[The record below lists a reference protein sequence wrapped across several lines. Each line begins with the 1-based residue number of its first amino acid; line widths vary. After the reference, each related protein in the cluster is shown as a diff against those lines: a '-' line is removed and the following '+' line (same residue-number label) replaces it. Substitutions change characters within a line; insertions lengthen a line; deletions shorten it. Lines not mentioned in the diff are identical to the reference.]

1 MALIL
6 NINILKVMAL
16 ILKTECVLETWIAL
30 VFQLKRKQPKQK
42 QTPKPKSFK
51 GNTSE
56 VNYSVSTFWGISIL
70 NMRKAGFTIS
80 CVSVMNRK
88 NKTPLNDACRKLTS
102 ASRTDTGLKWW
113 DGKRYSLQMET
124 EREQG

>member
-1 MALIL
+1 MCLGNL
-6 NINILKVMAL
+6 NSSGVS
-16 ILKTECVLETWIAL
+16 
-30 VFQLKRKQPKQK
+30 

-80 CVSVMNRK
+80 CVSIMNRK
-88 NKTPLNDACRKLTS
+88 NKTPLNAACRKLTS
-102 ASRTDTGLKWW
+102 AYKDRHRLKMMGW
-113 DGKRYSLQMET
+113 
-124 EREQG
+124 